1 MKVTASHRFDLA
13 LPIGMS
19 LILST
24 VALLLLPG
32 LVTVACQFLIGL
44 VLVGIFAS
52 RKLLRYAR
60 ERRANPMGKS
70 RSSRRTVDRADFLLL
85 IGFAAFYA
93 AVSGFLL
100 RAGWA
105 AEAVRS
111 CAFLLLLSA
120 LLLRPRIAGFLKT
133 KTMECVPLET
143 SRTIGLATTQRVAS
157 PEIVNEER
165 IQ

>member
-1 MKVTASHRFDLA
+1 MKTCAAHRFDLA

-24 VALLLLPG
+24 FALLLLPG
-32 LVTVACQFLIGL
+32 LATLACQFLIGL

-52 RKLLRYAR
+52 RNLLRYAR
-60 ERRANPMGKS
+60 ERRANPMDQS

-93 AVSGFLL
+93 AVSGFLR
-100 RAGWA
+100 RAGWPI
-105 AEAVRS
+105 EAVRS
-111 CAFLLLLSA
+111 CAFLSLLSV
-120 LLLRPRIAGFLKT
+120 LLLRPRIASRLKKRIT
-133 KTMECVPLET
+133 EDASLE
-143 SRTIGLATTQRVAS
+143 AS
-157 PEIVNEER
+157 LMNRARSQSVHSPDMVNQER